1 MGLAGIVS
9 SLASEHVSM
18 WRIVHQRGEG
28 MKFSLAVSLAG
39 MLFSIGSSFA
49 AGPEDVDFVIAASL
63 PPAVSE
69 ALRGNPKTANYKIST
84 RINPYY
90 VQGDF
95 NGDGKVDTALLI
107 EEKASGKA
115 GIAFVLGKRK
125 IAIVGA
131 GKATGNGGDSFDWM
145 DAWYVYEQGKVQMGA
160 DENAPPTLKGDAL
173 LAMKAES
180 ASGLIYWNGSTFAWY
195 QQGD

>member
-1 MGLAGIVS
+1 
-9 SLASEHVSM
+9 
-18 WRIVHQRGEG
+18 
-28 MKFSLAVSLAG
+28 MKFLLGQFLIATQFCTCG
-39 MLFSIGSSFA
+39 SFA
-49 AGPEDVDFVIAASL
+49 AGTEDIDYVLAASL
-63 PPAVSE
+63 PPAVAE
-69 ALRGNPKTANYKIST
+69 ALRDNPKTARYKITT

-107 EEKASGKA
+107 EEKAGGKA
-115 GIAFVLGKRK
+115 GIAFVLGRK
-125 IAIVGA
+125 KVAIVGA
-131 GKATGNGGDSFDWM
+131 GEAIGNGGDDFDWM
-145 DAWYVYEQGKVQMGA
+145 DAWYVYQKGKVQMGA

-180 ASGLIYWNGSTFAWY
+180 ASGLIYWNGSGFAWY

>member
-1 MGLAGIVS
+1 MN
-9 SLASEHVSM
+9 
-18 WRIVHQRGEG
+18 
-28 MKFSLAVSLAG
+28 F
-39 MLFSIGSSFA
+39 MLGGFLIGTQVCTGVSFA
-49 AGPEDVDFVIAASL
+49 AGTQDIDYVIAASL
-63 PPAVSE
+63 PPAVAE
-69 ALRGNPKTANYKIST
+69 ALRDNPKTANYKIST

-115 GIAFVLGKRK
+115 GIAFVLGKEK

-131 GKATGNGGDSFDWM
+131 GKATGNGGDNFDWM
-145 DAWYVYEQGKVQMGA
+145 DAWYVYEKGKVQMGA

-180 ASGLIYWNGSTFAWY
+180 ASSLIYWNGSGFAWY